1 MIILYVDI
9 NKLHVSIIIL
19 HIDIDNWNVNIFFL
33 HEWTQVCPHTNKFLI
48 FILNLVYLM
57 ILINFQISSLMLL
70 SIWDTS
76 VWVVWEYFSSHNH
89 SVYLLYT
96 VHLLYILYTHGYT
109 SKQQTIEELDFTRIC
124 TGK

>member
-1 MIILYVDI
+1 MIISYVDI

-19 HIDIDNWNVNIFFL
+19 HIDIDNWNVNIFSL

-48 FILNLVYLM
+48 FIFNLGYLM
-57 ILINFQISSLMLL
+57 ILIIFPISSLMLL

-76 VWVVWEYFSSHNH
+76 VWVVWEYCSSHNH

-96 VHLLYILYTHGYT
+96 VQRSALICYISFVLMDTHKNNKLLK
-109 SKQQTIEELDFTRIC
+109 S
-124 TGK
+124 